1 MNRSIPLAARERI
14 SATDVMISIGQR
26 ELDIATPSKAWA
38 YRGAAFLG
46 AEGIVLDALVN
57 VSVDAILAA
66 RARSSLEPLRNV
78 LVDFSFDDTLNAD
91 LQARITQANWVKP
104 TGFRIVKEVTPQ
116 NLEKVLKESK
126 ASTLLFTSASYN
138 LNFNADELSISMGAR
153 LLPNTPELQALL
165 PEKFDPKA
173 SQIASANELYRNVF
187 TFTTAVPGATNNR
200 DANIALWSA
209 NNGAPMRDALKLG
222 SAKLTEML
230 VADIIAEPGEPLDPK
245 TTTLKPYKGEIYG
258 GYIMAK
264 DDVGTHVLQESGY
277 EFYVTDVSLAP
288 LVNPPEKAKN
298 GTR

>member
-14 SATDVMISIGQR
+14 SATDVVISIGQR

-57 VSVDAILAA
+57 VSVDAVLAA
-66 RARSSLEPLRNV
+66 RAQSSLEPLRNV
-78 LVDFSFDDTLNAD
+78 LVDFNFDDTLNAD
-91 LQARITQANWVKP
+91 LQARITQVNWVHP
-104 TGFRIVKEVTPQ
+104 GGYRVVKEVSAQ
-116 NLEKVLKESK
+116 NLEKVLEESK
-126 ASTLLFTSASYN
+126 ASSLLFTSASYS
-138 LNFNADELSISMGAR
+138 LNFNADELTISMVSR
-153 LLPNTPELQALL
+153 LLPNTTELQALL

-187 TFTTAVPGATNNR
+187 KFTTAVPGATNNR

-245 TTTLKPYKGEIYG
+245 TTTLKPYKGELYG